1 MGMPANAKPGDFFL
15 VSFDGKNP
23 NLGKGVKNW
32 LTHGGLI
39 RIGQFLAGTGFAEYE
54 HAAVY
59 VGDGLIVQ
67 AEPNGAN
74 LAHVSDYDG
83 YETLWST
90 GIIELTDMQRWA
102 ICHAAHSYVGTP
114 YSWVDYAALAAH
126 RLHLLPATRLLKN
139 YVASSKHMICS
150 QLVDQCEQDAGK
162 QLFNDNRWPGYVMPG
177 SLYQL
182 LTGDVH

>member
-1 MGMPANAKPGDFFL
+1 MPMPKTALPGDFFL

-23 NLGKGVKNW
+23 NFDKGVKNW

-39 RIGQFLAGTGFAEYE
+39 RIGQFLAGTGFAQYE

-59 VGDGLIVQ
+59 IGGGLIVQ
-67 AEPNGAN
+67 AASSGVNI
-74 LAHVSDYDG
+74 AHVSDYDG
-83 YETLWST
+83 YDTLWST
-90 GIIELTDMQRWA
+90 GIIELTDAQRLA
-102 ICHAAHSYVGTP
+102 ICAAAHSYVGVP

-150 QLVDQCEQDAGK
+150 QLVDQCYQDAGK
-162 QLFNDNRWPGYVMPG
+162 HLFNDNRWPGYVMPG
-177 SLYQL
+177 SLYVR
-182 LTGDVH
+182 LTDG